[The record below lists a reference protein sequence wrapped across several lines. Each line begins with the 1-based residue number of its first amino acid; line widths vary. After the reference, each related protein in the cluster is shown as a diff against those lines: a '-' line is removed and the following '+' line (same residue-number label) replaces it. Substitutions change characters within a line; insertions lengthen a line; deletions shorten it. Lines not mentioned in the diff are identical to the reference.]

1 MHSAQRRRQT
11 TTVVDGYKSGYEDED
26 GEAEASQKNG
36 YDEND
41 ERGDAAVTRR
51 SVLER
56 IK

>member
-1 MHSAQRRRQT
+1 M
-11 TTVVDGYKSGYEDED
+11 TTVTNGYMSGYEDED
-26 GEAEASQKNG
+26 GEAEVSQKNG

-51 SVLER
+51 SALKR